1 MATPNGYLQVL
12 LKRERRQEL
21 EDLRSKRYADMA
33 PKDVLD
39 LVVVAG
45 ILALAVN
52 EIPQKKG
59 VVTVVL
65 PPSAAVPSGQP
76 AVSVLQGTN
85 VMGLVR
91 PPTAPP
97 AQVAQGK
104 AEAPLEQAADGRPV
118 VERKGRKV
126 VMDLGVASVASGS
139 APAPTPGAGGGPG
152 QEAAA

>member
-12 LKRERRQEL
+12 LKRERRDEL
-21 EDLRSKRYADMA
+21 ADLRDKRYKDMA
-33 PKDVLD
+33 PKGVLD

-45 ILALAVN
+45 ILALAC
-52 EIPQKKG
+52 EQKG
-59 VVTVVL
+59 AASAPL
-65 PPSAAVPSGQP
+65 PPSAAVRPGQR

-91 PPTAPP
+91 PPTGGGAAKIPKIIPP
-97 AQVAQGK
+97 
-104 AEAPLEQAADGRPV
+104 PLEQAADGRPV

-139 APAPTPGAGGGPG
+139 APAPTPGAGGAVAIP
-152 QEAAA
+152 AAT